1 METIALLL
9 GLWYAPRHI
18 CCARQHQV
26 ERVEGLSKD
35 GGPQMAERC
44 KDILAGLLLPALIA
58 GMLLGG
64 WVLLRV
70 MGH

>member
-1 METIALLL
+1 MTEHA
-9 GLWYAPRHI
+9 
-18 CCARQHQV
+18 
-26 ERVEGLSKD
+26 
-35 GGPQMAERC
+35 
-44 KDILAGLLLPALIA
+44 KDIVAGLLLAGMIV